1 MYGNING
8 GWPGSDLGQPLGSN
22 KAKHLTGPAVF
33 QQEGDRSLQGVGLTW
48 QQGHPLGA
56 HIVYSAMDMLDV
68 DGNDVTSL
76 VRTGDR
82 LMEIDGFNV
91 TTHQTAIVE
100 KMVVG
105 ERNSAVEMT
114 FLSANSG
121 MLVVL
126 RIRRHV
132 PPPPAQA
139 FLDRDDEEQV
149 RLVEEQ
155 VREHVKEL
163 QELLQCRAIDDK
175 GTHPHTCTLGL
186 RIGLNSEDRKAKPC
200 AVTSVVPG
208 SHAFAQ
214 GLVEEGGEI
223 VAVDGEAGL
232 IKEGDEI
239 VAVDGEA
246 VTDQNILSRVKG
258 DNMIG

>member
-149 RLVEEQ
+149 PPASQAKIFDRL
-155 VREHVKEL
+155 
-163 QELLQCRAIDDK
+163 
-175 GTHPHTCTLGL
+175 
-186 RIGLNSEDRKAKPC
+186 
-200 AVTSVVPG
+200 TSPRLPRYVPG
-208 SHAFAQ
+208 GRRKSTPPGTNPPDVQPLNCLCFRMA
-214 GLVEEGGEI
+214 GGSKPNVYPCSPQVSESFPQ
-223 VAVDGEAGL
+223 ERTREL
-232 IKEGDEI
+232 K
-239 VAVDGEA
+239 
-246 VTDQNILSRVKG
+246 
-258 DNMIG
+258 